1 MYCGGWKEWKWAKF
15 KLFAIA
21 SDQQI
26 LWREFACCEYLILA
40 SLNYLVCWQCYCVNL
55 QWLSRVSV
63 LLNCQFLRTFLQSSG
78 FCAPLC
84 AWGKLLN
91 AIQWTFFHIH
101 STQVK
106 TTIKKEITSEQCV
119 VFSPPPFIP
128 SLHLHKSVTP
138 SPPTLSALSSD
149 HCPGNVIL

>member
-15 KLFAIA
+15 KLFVIA

-55 QWLSRVSV
+55 QCLSRVSV
-63 LLNCQFLRTFLQSSG
+63 LLNCQFLGVFLQGSG
-78 FCAPLC
+78 FCASLC

-91 AIQWTFFHIH
+91 AIQWTFFHIYIA
-101 STQVK
+101 QIK
-106 TTIKKEITSEQCV
+106 TKKNYKWV
-119 VFSPPPFIP
+119 VCCLFPLPYSLPPP
-128 SLHLHKSVTP
+128 STTP
-138 SPPTLSALSSD
+138 LPPTLSALPSD
-149 HCPGNVIL
+149 DCPGKVIL